1 MMVIVCAID
10 IHRSYMGDEA
20 LFTEMGMAPF
30 SHTQTSQ
37 VCEKVVQNISVPIP
51 REAVFVGEM
60 HSV

>member
-1 MMVIVCAID
+1 
-10 IHRSYMGDEA
+10 MGDEA
-20 LFTEMGMAPF
+20 LFTEMGMDPL

-37 VCEKVVQNISVPIP
+37 VCEKVIQNISVQIP

>member
-1 MMVIVCAID
+1 
-10 IHRSYMGDEA
+10 MGDEA
-20 LFTEMGMAPF
+20 LFTEMGMPHL

-37 VCEKVVQNISVPIP
+37 VCEKVIQNISVPIP